1 MYWNNLSTDVQ
12 LLVIEFAQRT
22 PQDLAEEMVTYRNG
36 KEEHEMWDWQYDVDQ
51 DWLDGL
57 MLNTDKAW
65 GKFVMGSKLASL
77 HMFYLGYVPRQL
89 EENVLAGFENMDFV
103 EQAALIAIGLDAND
117 YAPFNHTAWL
127 LDSDSE

>member
-12 LLVIEFAQRT
+12 LLVLGFAAQRT
-22 PQDLAEEMVTYRNG
+22 PQELAEDMVAYRKGN
-36 KEEHEMWDWQYDVDQ
+36 EEYEMWDWQYEVDQ

-65 GKFVMGSKLASL
+65 GKFVMGSKFASL

-89 EENVLAGFENMDFV
+89 EYARFENMDSV
-103 EQAALIAIGLDAND
+103 EQAAELAMRLDAND
-117 YAPFNHTAWL
+117 YAPFNHRAWL